1 MILVSKCLA
10 GYHCCWDGSTNLVS
24 EIKALVDQGLAVTA
38 CPEVLGGLPTPREPS
53 EIQAASIV
61 NKAGLNVTKQFKAGA
76 EKALAIFLENN
87 CTCAILKAKSP
98 SCGKG
103 TVHNGLFDGGLVTG
117 NGITAQLFLDHGI
130 EVFTEHEWLKKCK
143 LNSATYD

>member
-10 GYHCCWDGSTNLVS
+10 GHHCCWDGSTNLVP

-53 EIQAASIV
+53 EIRDSFVV
-61 NKAGLNVTKQFKAGA
+61 NKVETNVTEEFKTGA
-76 EKALAIFLENN
+76 EKALAIYQENN
-87 CTCAILKAKSP
+87 CTCAILKARSP

-103 TVHNGLFDGGLVTG
+103 TVYNGLFDGGLVTG

-130 EVFTEHEWLKKCK
+130 EVFTEHEWHKKCK
-143 LNSATYD
+143 LNKASAD

>member
-10 GYHCCWDGSTNLVS
+10 GHHCCWDGSTNLVL

-53 EIQAASIV
+53 EIKDSSVV
-61 NKAGLNVTKQFKAGA
+61 NKAEVDVTAEFKAGA
-76 EKALAIFLENN
+76 EKALAIYKENN
-87 CTCAILKAKSP
+87 CTYAILKAKSP

-103 TVHNGLFDGGLVTG
+103 TVYNGLFDGGLVTG

-130 EVFTEHEWLKKCK
+130 KVFTEQEWLNRCM
-143 LNSATYD
+143 

>member
-10 GYHCCWDGSTNLVS
+10 GYDCCWDGGTNLVP

-53 EIQAASIV
+53 EIKDSSVV
-61 NKAGLNVTKQFKAGA
+61 NKAEVDVTAEFKAGA
-76 EKALAIFLENN
+76 EKALAIYKENN
-87 CTCAILKAKSP
+87 CTYAILKAKSP

-103 TVHNGLFDGGLVTG
+103 TVYNGLFDGGLVTG

-130 EVFTEHEWLKKCK
+130 KVFTEQEWLNRCK
-143 LNSATYD
+143 

>member
-10 GYHCCWDGSTNLVS
+10 GYDCCWDGGTNLVP

-53 EIQAASIV
+53 EIKDSSVV
-61 NKAGLNVTKQFKAGA
+61 NKAEVDVTAEFKAGA
-76 EKALAIFLENN
+76 EKALAIYKENN
-87 CTCAILKAKSP
+87 CTCSILKAKSP

-103 TVHNGLFDGGLVTG
+103 TVYNGLFDGGLVTG

-130 EVFTEHEWLKKCK
+130 KVFTEQEWLNRCK
-143 LNSATYD
+143 

>member
-10 GYHCCWDGSTNLVS
+10 GYDCCWDGGTNLVP

-53 EIQAASIV
+53 EIKDSSVV
-61 NKAGLNVTKQFKAGA
+61 NKAEVDVTAEFKAGA
-76 EKALAIFLENN
+76 EKALAIYKENN
-87 CTCAILKAKSP
+87 CTCAILKANSP

-103 TVHNGLFDGGLVTG
+103 TVYNGLFDGGLVTG

-130 EVFTEHEWLKKCK
+130 KVFTEQEWLNRCM
-143 LNSATYD
+143 

>member
-10 GYHCCWDGSTNLVS
+10 GYDCCWDGGTNLVP

-53 EIQAASIV
+53 EIKDSSVV
-61 NKAGLNVTKQFKAGA
+61 NKAEVDVTAEFKAGA
-76 EKALAIFLENN
+76 EKALAIYKENN
-87 CTCAILKAKSP
+87 CTCAILKANSP

-103 TVHNGLFDGGLVTG
+103 TVYNGLFDGGLVTG

-130 EVFTEHEWLKKCK
+130 KVYTEQEWLNRCM
-143 LNSATYD
+143 